1 MFTFMKL
8 NQQPFPNITCSQQDF
23 WLVKPWK
30 RAMLFMFLC
39 RFLLQMDA
47 QKPWNKFLYQDIKF
61 NKRCIQRYL
70 RVDKKI
76 FDHCDEYNE
85 LPDVYDK
92 SVKNAPK
99 KRKLMDSASCADSES
114 PVKRSFYVRDSSTD
128 DEWVHDSLGLHKR
141 LWTLYFNPIIV
152 M

>member
-1 MFTFMKL
+1 MRKSRGTSSCTRTSSST
-8 NQQPFPNITCSQQDF
+8 NVASNVT
-23 WLVKPWK
+23 
-30 RAMLFMFLC
+30 
-39 RFLLQMDA
+39 
-47 QKPWNKFLYQDIKF
+47 YG
-61 NKRCIQRYL
+61 

-76 FDHCDEYNE
+76 FDYCDEYNE

-128 DEWVHDSLGLHKR
+128 DE
-141 LWTLYFNPIIV
+141 
-152 M
+152 